1 MSKIPKEIVDKIE
14 QRNKLNEEI
23 ETWCKEHLDMDGM
36 DSDCADIT
44 DHHIGKEQGNDECK
58 EWSEQWSGYEDAEEK
73 DRLGQWIPCSER
85 LPENNTDVIVCFYSG
100 TVTEMAC
107 IQEHVVIDIKNA
119 IKGPINDRIAFYNSL
134 IAQHRWKIMKHC
146 THIIAAFEEA
156 VYDEK
161 KKNMDVRLDDGEM
174 NVDSLDSTEY
184 STESIQDEI
193 MYIAA

>member
-23 ETWCKEHLDMDGM
+23 ETWGKEHLDMDGM

-100 TVTEMAC
+100 TVTEMRYWGNG
-107 IQEHVVIDIKNA
+107 IFQGI
-119 IKGPINDRIAFYNSL
+119 
-134 IAQHRWKIMKHC
+134 
-146 THIIAAFEEA
+146 
-156 VYDEK
+156 
-161 KKNMDVRLDDGEM
+161 
-174 NVDSLDSTEY
+174 
-184 STESIQDEI
+184 
-193 MYIAA
+193 

>member
-100 TVTEMAC
+100 TVTEMRYWGNG
-107 IQEHVVIDIKNA
+107 IFQGIYEHTTKVIVAWMPLPEPYK
-119 IKGPINDRIAFYNSL
+119 
-134 IAQHRWKIMKHC
+134 
-146 THIIAAFEEA
+146 EVE
-156 VYDEK
+156 DE
-161 KKNMDVRLDDGEM
+161 
-174 NVDSLDSTEY
+174 
-184 STESIQDEI
+184 
-193 MYIAA
+193 

>member
-85 LPENNTDVIVCFYSG
+85 LPEDESYILAVRSIREMMKNHIQ
-100 TVTEMAC
+100 VTEYLQMHGC
-107 IQEHVVIDIKNA
+107 RCRN
-119 IKGPINDRIAFYNSL
+119 RT
-134 IAQHRWKIMKHC
+134 R
-146 THIIAAFEEA
+146 
-156 VYDEK
+156 
-161 KKNMDVRLDDGEM
+161 
-174 NVDSLDSTEY
+174 
-184 STESIQDEI
+184 ESENRC
-193 MYIAA
+193 